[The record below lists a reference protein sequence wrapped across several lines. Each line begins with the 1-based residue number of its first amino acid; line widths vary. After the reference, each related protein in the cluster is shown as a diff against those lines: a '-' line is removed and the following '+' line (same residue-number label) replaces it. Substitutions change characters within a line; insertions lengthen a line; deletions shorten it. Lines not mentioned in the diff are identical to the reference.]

1 MARRILWAVAVL
13 LAAAALTA
21 GCFSMKVPEPPPG
34 GYVQLGTSSQ
44 PSTAQDRNRVGR
56 MDKKE
61 LEAEVLRLTAENDSL
76 RQDIEHQ
83 KRENKSLKKEKAQ
96 LENRVEDLENQIKNA
111 WKR

>member
-21 GCFSMKVPEPPPG
+21 GCFSVKVPEPPPG
-34 GYVQLGTSSQ
+34 GYVQIGTPSQ
-44 PSTAQDRNRVGR
+44 PATSQDRDRVGR
-56 MDKKE
+56 MDKKA

-76 RQDIEHQ
+76 RQQVERQ
-83 KRENKSLKKEKAQ
+83 KRENKSLKQEKAQ
-96 LENRVEDLENQIKNA
+96 LENRVEDLENQIKDA